1 MEEKIME
8 QEQNTDNQVQ
18 QPEESTTFTAE
29 EKLHLMH
36 IASKV
41 GFWVFGYLCVRLIAC
56 TILVSVQID
65 DDVMSVMNYAANL
78 GGMGDE
84 WEELLS
90 TLKAIPRNGII
101 ASVLGLLLS
110 TAGYFLTKNK
120 K

>member
-1 MEEKIME
+1 ME
-8 QEQNTDNQVQ
+8 QEQGLNQDNQLQ
-18 QPEESTTFTAE
+18 KPEESTTFTAE
-29 EKLHLMH
+29 EKSGMIH

-78 GGMGDE
+78 AGVGDE

-101 ASVLGLLLS
+101 ASVFGLLLS